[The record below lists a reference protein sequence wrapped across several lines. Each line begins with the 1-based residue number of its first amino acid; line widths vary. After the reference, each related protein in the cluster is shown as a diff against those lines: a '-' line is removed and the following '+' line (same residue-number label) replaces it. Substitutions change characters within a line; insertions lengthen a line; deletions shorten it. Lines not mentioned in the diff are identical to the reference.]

1 MSSLTSLPL
10 LTCLLRS
17 REAPPSSLT
26 YLLTCMLNHSLPL
39 ALADI
44 TNNPAFPT
52 YLLTRLHIHLH
63 TYCYLLTCWRCEC
76 PHPHHL
82 LTYLLAYSLTYFH
95 NYLLTYLISP
105 RANITWYYLHISLLT
120 WLHSTGW
127 WRAKPLPRNVLT
139 YLLPTYLL
147 NYPPTC
153 GCQERPA
160 PAIYLPTYSL
170 MHTYLLT

>member
-52 YLLTRLHIHLH
+52 YLLTYLHIHLH

-127 WRAKPLPRNVLT
+127 WRVKPLPRNVLT